1 MDPDPA
7 AIVLIAFLIG
17 TGIILILVMVILWRY
32 IRSLTLKTI
41 VKDKTL
47 SAHAPQSP
55 AQLHESGVMLTEEG
69 LYCVTSTPHVNRSH
83 SYTSDSSV
91 SSPHVT
97 RTHSDTSDSSETSRS
112 SNGCR
117 DSDTQSVRTICR
129 HLMLD
134 STYVINQVETETE
147 IGYNGTKEE
156 ESMQET
162 LTVSHC
168 ELRPGEPCQN
178 ESTYLPEDEK
188 KVKEITLIIN
198 EEEEN
203 LYEENNNFEEY
214 DKSIVQEKYLFI
226 ETTITD
232 SLVNVSF
239 A

>member
-1 MDPDPA
+1 
-7 AIVLIAFLIG
+7 
-17 TGIILILVMVILWRY
+17 
-32 IRSLTLKTI
+32 
-41 VKDKTL
+41 
-47 SAHAPQSP
+47 
-55 AQLHESGVMLTEEG
+55 
-69 LYCVTSTPHVNRSH
+69 
-83 SYTSDSSV
+83 
-91 SSPHVT
+91 
-97 RTHSDTSDSSETSRS
+97 
-112 SNGCR
+112 
-117 DSDTQSVRTICR
+117 
-129 HLMLD
+129 MLD

-147 IGYNGTKEE
+147 TGYNGTKEE

-168 ELRPGEPCQN
+168 ELRSGAPCQN

-239 A
+239 AWFCIKNNDILKIKIYVSKK

>member
-1 MDPDPA
+1 
-7 AIVLIAFLIG
+7 
-17 TGIILILVMVILWRY
+17 
-32 IRSLTLKTI
+32 
-41 VKDKTL
+41 
-47 SAHAPQSP
+47 
-55 AQLHESGVMLTEEG
+55 
-69 LYCVTSTPHVNRSH
+69 
-83 SYTSDSSV
+83 
-91 SSPHVT
+91 
-97 RTHSDTSDSSETSRS
+97 
-112 SNGCR
+112 
-117 DSDTQSVRTICR
+117 
-129 HLMLD
+129 MLD

-147 IGYNGTKEE
+147 TGYNGTKEE

-168 ELRPGEPCQN
+168 ELRSEEPCQN

-239 A
+239 AWFCIKNNDILKIKIYVSKK

>member
-1 MDPDPA
+1 
-7 AIVLIAFLIG
+7 
-17 TGIILILVMVILWRY
+17 
-32 IRSLTLKTI
+32 
-41 VKDKTL
+41 
-47 SAHAPQSP
+47 
-55 AQLHESGVMLTEEG
+55 
-69 LYCVTSTPHVNRSH
+69 
-83 SYTSDSSV
+83 
-91 SSPHVT
+91 
-97 RTHSDTSDSSETSRS
+97 
-112 SNGCR
+112 
-117 DSDTQSVRTICR
+117 
-129 HLMLD
+129 MLD

-147 IGYNGTKEE
+147 TGYNGTKEE

-168 ELRPGEPCQN
+168 ELRSGEPCQN

-239 A
+239 AWFCIKNNDILKIKIYVSKK